1 MKRGWMAWILAWA
14 LAVSAAGAGAAALVP
29 TDDLARLAQD
39 ARERR
44 APILLAFMQQHC
56 PYCAKARRYLEPVA
70 ASGWGGKAILREI
83 DVDSTAALRDFEG
96 RPTTAREFARRHGVR
111 VVPTLLVFDADGRV
125 IADPVRGIAV
135 EDFYAA
141 TIDRALETGYAAVNR
156 R

>member
-14 LAVSAAGAGAAALVP
+14 LTVSAAWAGAATLTP
-29 TDDLARLAQD
+29 TKDLAGLAQE

-44 APILLAFMQQHC
+44 APLLLAFMQQHC
-56 PYCAKARRYLEPVA
+56 PYCAKARRYLDPLA
-70 ASGWGGKAILREI
+70 ATGWGGKAILREI
-83 DVDSTAALRDFEG
+83 DVDSTTAFRDFEG
-96 RPTTAREFARRHGVR
+96 RPTTPREFARRHGVR
-111 VVPTLLVFDADGRV
+111 VVPTLIVFDAAGRV

-141 TIDRALETGYAAVNR
+141 SIERALETAYATVNR

>member
-1 MKRGWMAWILAWA
+1 MLFR
-14 LAVSAAGAGAAALVP
+14 S
-29 TDDLARLAQD
+29 
-39 ARERR
+39 
-44 APILLAFMQQHC
+44 
-56 PYCAKARRYLEPVA
+56 
-70 ASGWGGKAILREI
+70 
-83 DVDSTAALRDFEG
+83 
-96 RPTTAREFARRHGVR
+96 HGVR